1 MTFSVIFKPLIFA
14 EINKHTVKPSEVFEL
29 KSGVYKDLLRLFIKY
44 DFLEIFSP
52 EINSDTILM

>member
-14 EINKHTVKPSEVFEL
+14 EINKHTVKTSEVFEL

-44 DFLEIFSP
+44 DFLEFFSP

>member
-44 DFLEIFSP
+44 DFLEFFPP